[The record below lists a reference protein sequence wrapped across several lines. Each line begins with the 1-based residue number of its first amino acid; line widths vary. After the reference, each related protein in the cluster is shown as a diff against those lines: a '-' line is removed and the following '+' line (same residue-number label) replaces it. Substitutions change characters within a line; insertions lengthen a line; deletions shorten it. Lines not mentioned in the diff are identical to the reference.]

1 MSRERRIARKR
12 DSMMV
17 KKLELYLK
25 EIVQGRR
32 RGLMAFLIKSL
43 LLPLSWLYGLG
54 VNFRNRL
61 YEMGWMRRYVPP
73 VPLVISVGNIVA
85 GGTGKT
91 PVTLLLAG
99 AFYERFTIAILSRGY
114 RSKVEK
120 LDTPILLCE
129 GQGPTLP
136 AGYCG
141 DEPYLFAQRLPKAI
155 VIVGGNRKKAS
166 FLAAKAGA
174 QAILLDDGMQHR
186 RLARDFDV
194 VVVDVGDPFGQGYY
208 LPRGFLRDEIGSLAR
223 ANLIVLNH
231 ISDSEQFIGVKM
243 QLNSYSS
250 APVIGTKGYI
260 SAIRDLKG
268 QEVALLEEKNVGM
281 FCAIAHP
288 EYFRR
293 TLEQEGFKVVN
304 EYILADHDT
313 ICEKDLEQFAQAC
326 LKKEAKWLM
335 CTEKDRVKLQDQLNL
350 VLPILWVQLELRVVA
365 GQEEWQNF
373 LQQAEAKIT

>member
-1 MSRERRIARKR
+1 
-12 DSMMV
+12 MMA

-25 EIVQGRR
+25 DIVRGNK
-32 RGLMAFLIKSL
+32 RGLIAFLIKAI
-43 LLPLSWLYGLG
+43 LLPLSWLYGLS

-61 YEMGWMRRYVPP
+61 YETGWMRRYVPP

-91 PVTLLLAG
+91 PVTLLLAK
-99 AFYERFTIAILSRGY
+99 AFYERFTVAILSRGY
-114 RSKVEK
+114 RSKAEK
-120 LDTPILLCE
+120 LETPILLCE
-129 GQGPTLP
+129 GQGPTML
-136 AGYCG
+136 ASYCG

-208 LPRGFLRDEIGSLAR
+208 LPRGFLRDEIGSLVR
-223 ANLIVLNH
+223 ANLIILNH
-231 ISDSEQFIGVKM
+231 ISDDEQFTRVKL
-243 QLNSYSS
+243 QLKPYSS
-250 APVIGTKGYI
+250 APVIGTKGYVI
-260 SAIRDLKG
+260 AIRNLKG
-268 QEVALLEEKNVGM
+268 QEIALIEEKIVGM

-288 EYFRR
+288 EYFRH
-293 TLEQEGFKVVN
+293 TLEQEGFKVIN
-304 EYILADHDT
+304 EYILADHDY
-313 ICEKDLEQFAQAC
+313 IPEKDLEQFAQAS
-326 LKKEAKWLM
+326 LKKGAKWII
-335 CTEKDRVKLQDQLNL
+335 CTEKDRVKLQDQLDL
-350 VLPILWVQLELRVVA
+350 ALPILWVQLELRVVA